1 MKDVIRDDKGNIT
14 TQLNFDFPRFG
25 NKEKDGENYVIKNVK
40 MNLFNGNLYVT
51 MQETYPNKK
60 DNNKWDSFYVPKNCI
75 EYFISEFRDF
85 IRTLLKDKK
94 ANKTFVSERKAFKP
108 GEKDEKKTLSFYGVI
123 EDGEKKLSYMNISLT
138 VGEKKLS
145 VTPQLGGDTTFKT
158 GSPSDVDRTS
168 RFIAKL
174 MAMSEELSIIFLSKM
189 DGTYD
194 AHMKEVAKNKAQ
206 NNPNTKTEEPDTS
219 VTSYEDDEPI
229 F

>member
-1 MKDVIRDDKGNIT
+1 
-14 TQLNFDFPRFG
+14 
-25 NKEKDGENYVIKNVK
+25 
-40 MNLFNGNLYVT
+40 
-51 MQETYPNKK
+51 
-60 DNNKWDSFYVPKNCI
+60 
-75 EYFISEFRDF
+75 
-85 IRTLLKDKK
+85 
-94 ANKTFVSERKAFKP
+94 
-108 GEKDEKKTLSFYGVI
+108 
-123 EDGEKKLSYMNISLT
+123 MNISLT